1 MAELMKGSAGDG
13 PAGDTGVG
21 DETWNALAEEL
32 ERSGMKPE
40 DLMKFMLGEG
50 LGGAG
55 GLPVPGVVGEGKEK
69 GAASSAGASASGSG
83 SGPESFQD
91 TIRKT
96 MERMQESG
104 DKATAAANEG
114 GDDDLLMQVLK
125 AMEAGG
131 MGADGDDENLDKIF
145 MGIME
150 QLSNKDM
157 LYEPMKEL
165 HDKFGPWMKENRDKV
180 SKEDL
185 ERYEGQATLVAEIV
199 AKFDEKDYSDD
210 NPAHRSYVWERMQKV
225 CCGLL
230 KKPPWRILTV
240 S

>member
-1 MAELMKGSAGDG
+1 MAELMKGAPGDG
-13 PAGDTGVG
+13 PAGDTAVG
-21 DETWNALAEEL
+21 DDTWNALAEEL
-32 ERSGMKPE
+32 AQSGMKPE
-40 DLMKFMLGEG
+40 DLMKFVLGEG
-50 LGGAG
+50 LGGSGAG
-55 GLPVPGVVGEGKEK
+55 MPGTATEGKEN
-69 GAASSAGASASGSG
+69 AAGSSASTSGRGSG
-83 SGPESFQD
+83 SAPESFQD

-114 GDDDLLMQVLK
+114 GDDDLLAQVLK

-131 MGADGDDENLDKIF
+131 LDGDDENMDKLF

-165 HDKFGPWMKENRDKV
+165 HDKFGPWLKENRDKV

-210 NPAHRSYVWERMQKV
+210 NPVHRSYVWERMQKV
-225 CCGLL
+225 CLELL
-230 KKPPWRILTV
+230 L
-240 S
+240 